1 MCVTNCVTQRVSENT
16 RVGSSTSTASR
27 SRLASPLVDLCR
39 PAQRVSLSLSSLSSP
54 PPPPSPGT
62 RSLPRPRARALSL
75 GLARALCLAF
85 HRLTMG
91 RTSRPCT
98 NCSRIVCSLPFLWH
112 HAETHAR
119 THALTEYVRARTHI
133 EALSATLQVHEGET
147 HREDEAAWRT
157 GSW

>member
-1 MCVTNCVTQRVSENT
+1 MCVTNCVTQRVTENT
-16 RVGSSTSTASR
+16 HVGSNTSTASR

-39 PAQRVSLSLSSLSSP
+39 PAQRVSLSLSSLSRLP
-54 PPPPSPGT
+54 PRP
-62 RSLPRPRARALSL
+62 LPRARALSL
-75 GLARALCLAF
+75 GPGRALSPSVSRALCLAF

-112 HAETHAR
+112 HAETPAC
-119 THALTEYVRARTHI
+119 THALTEYVGARTHI
-133 EALSATLQVHEGET
+133 EALSATLQVREGET

-157 GSW
+157 GPW